1 MSAGSLVLKAQKK
14 VLRKSVTTTLKILS
28 ASSIEEQ
35 SNAVRDRILAL
46 PSFRQC
52 RTVSC
57 YLSMPSGE
65 LDTSSLVREILNLGK
80 HLYVPKIDASS
91 SGESKMNLLRIHDHA
106 DLDAIPKG
114 LWGIPDPSDT
124 WDGAPRQNAL
134 EEDLDLILVPGVAFD
149 RSRSRLGHGK
159 GYYDRFIAS
168 YTASGRPKPLLV
180 ALSLRE
186 QLLGVNE
193 VPVGETDWEMDAI
206 VTPDRI
212 VDS

>member
-1 MSAGSLVLKAQKK
+1 MSASSLVLKAQKK
-14 VLRKSVTTTLKILS
+14 ALRKSITTTLKTIS
-28 ASSIEEQ
+28 PSSIEEQ
-35 SNAVRDRILAL
+35 SNTVRDRILAL

-80 HLYVPKIDASS
+80 HLYVPKIDASLS
-91 SGESKMNLLRIHDHA
+91 SGMSLLRIQDHA

-114 LWGIPDPSDT
+114 LWGIPDPSET
-124 WDGAPRQNAL
+124 WNDGAPRQNAL
-134 EEDLDLILVPGVAFD
+134 DVDLDLILVPGVAFD
-149 RSRSRLGHGK
+149 NSRSRLGHGK

-186 QLLGVNE
+186 QLLGVND
-193 VPVGETDWEMDAI
+193 VPVGETDWKMDAI
-206 VTPDRI
+206 VTPDTI

>member
-1 MSAGSLVLKAQKK
+1 EESIK
-14 VLRKSVTTTLKILS
+14 KSVTTTLKILS

-46 PSFRQC
+46 PSFHQC

-91 SGESKMNLLRIHDHA
+91 SEESKMNLLRIYDHD

-124 WDGAPRQNAL
+124 WNAL
-134 EEDLDLILVPGVAFD
+134 EVDLDLILVPGVAFD
-149 RSRSRLGHGK
+149 HSRSRLGHGK

-206 VTPDRI
+206 VTPDTI
-212 VDS
+212 V